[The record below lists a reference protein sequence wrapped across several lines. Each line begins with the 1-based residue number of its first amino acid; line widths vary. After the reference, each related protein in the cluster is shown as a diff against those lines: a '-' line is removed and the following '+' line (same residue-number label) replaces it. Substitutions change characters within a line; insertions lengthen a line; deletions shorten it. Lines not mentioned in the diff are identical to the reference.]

1 MALRLQT
8 QTRRKLAQKFVA
20 RLRDPFAGY
29 SYSDLNKMTKAKEAE
44 LEEYVGKR
52 DFDKAGVVEV
62 ELKEVSERS
71 ERAL

>member
-29 SYSDLNKMTKAKEAE
+29 SYSDLNKMTKAKEAKLKE
-44 LEEYVGKR
+44 FVRKS
-52 DFDKAGVVEV
+52 DVDKAEVVKV
-62 ELKEVSERS
+62 ALKEVSERS